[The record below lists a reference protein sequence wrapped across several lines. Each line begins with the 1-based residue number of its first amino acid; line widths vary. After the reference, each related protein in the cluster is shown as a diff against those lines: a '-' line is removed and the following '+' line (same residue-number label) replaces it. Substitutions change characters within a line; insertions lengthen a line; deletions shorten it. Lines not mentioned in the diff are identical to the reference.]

1 MVMSDGDA
9 GPGLEDLS
17 DQVTRLRAERDE
29 ARAELERV
37 QEARGSRHL
46 TRRVVAGVL
55 VVISCLSFLAGGV
68 GIWASRSFLDTDV
81 WVDRVG
87 PLADNPDVQEALSA
101 RITSEIMQ
109 VVDPQTLFQEAL
121 PERGQILAVPLSGA
135 VEGFVGDQVD
145 NFVAGDAFADI
156 WVGVNRQ
163 AHQAAVKVLRGE
175 SDAVTAGD
183 ETVTLNLVPV
193 INRVLASIT
202 SASPELFGRSI
213 DIPDVQIDEVPTKAI
228 DAINNTFGTDLPD
241 DFGQITVY
249 DGGELEEIQDAVA
262 LFDRIVWIS
271 VVVFVLSTVGAF
283 AASVNRRRTF
293 YELAIPWILILLL
306 LRRGAVRAQ
315 DQVLDLVPPKGSV
328 PAVRATTD
336 ALLSGLFDG
345 TRILVWILVVA
356 LAVVWV
362 TGPTDRAGAL
372 RRRAASAAAA
382 VAGAASER
390 SNDPATA
397 TWLIAHRP
405 VLQAAGVV
413 VAVVLLLWLNL
424 GWFGMLL
431 LLVILGAY
439 EWVLARLEGPGDD
452 DAGQPVHK
460 DIEQSPTGE

>member
-1 MVMSDGDA
+1 MAMSEGDA
-9 GPGLEDLS
+9 GPGPEDLS

-37 QEARGSRHL
+37 QKARGSRHL

-55 VVISCLSFLAGGV
+55 VVISCLSFLTGGV

-87 PLADNPDVQEALSA
+87 PLAENPDVQEALSA
-101 RITSEIMQ
+101 RITSEVMQ

-145 NFVAGDAFADI
+145 NFVASDAFADI

-175 SDAVTAGD
+175 SDTVTAGD

-293 YELAIPWILILLL
+293 YEVAIPWILILLL

-356 LAVVWV
+356 LAIVWV
-362 TGPTDRAGAL
+362 TGPGDRAGAL
-372 RRRAASAAAA
+372 RRRTASTAAA
-382 VAGAASER
+382 VSGAASER
-390 SNDPATA
+390 SNDPATIA
-397 TWLIAHRP
+397 WLVAHRA
-405 VLQAAGVV
+405 VLQAAGAV
-413 VAVVLLLWLNL
+413 VAIVLLLWLNL

-431 LLVILGAY
+431 LVVILGAY
-439 EWVLARLEGPGDD
+439 EWVLARLEAPD
-452 DAGQPVHK
+452 
-460 DIEQSPTGE
+460 EQELQEALHGSGR

>member
-1 MVMSDGDA
+1 
-9 GPGLEDLS
+9 
-17 DQVTRLRAERDE
+17 
-29 ARAELERV
+29 
-37 QEARGSRHL
+37 
-46 TRRVVAGVL
+46 
-55 VVISCLSFLAGGV
+55 
-68 GIWASRSFLDTDV
+68 
-81 WVDRVG
+81 
-87 PLADNPDVQEALSA
+87 
-101 RITSEIMQ
+101 MQ

-121 PERGQILAVPLSGA
+121 PERGQILAAPLSGA
-135 VEGFVGDQVD
+135 VQGFVGDQVED
-145 NFVAGDAFADI
+145 FVASDAFADI
-156 WVGVNRQ
+156 WVRVNRQ
-163 AHQAAVKVLRGE
+163 AHQAAVEVLRGE
-175 SDAVTAGD
+175 SEAVTAGD

-193 INRVLASIT
+193 INRVLANIT
-202 SASPELFGRSI
+202 SASPELFGRTI
-213 DIPDVQIDEVPTKAI
+213 DIPDVQIDEVPSKAI
-228 DAINNTFGTDLPD
+228 DAINDTFGTDLPE
-241 DFGQITVY
+241 DFGQVTVY
-249 DGGELEEIQDAVA
+249 DGGALEEVQDSVA
-262 LFDRIVWIS
+262 FFDRVVWIS

-293 YELAIPWILILLL
+293 YQLAIPWILILLL

-315 DQVLDLVPPKGSV
+315 EQVLGLVPPKGSV

-336 ALLSGLFDG
+336 ALLTGLFDG
-345 TRILVWILVVA
+345 TQILVWILVVA